1 MLKEQLERSVLLGIG
16 LLSITREKAQSFAE
30 EMVKQGQVARNEMK
44 SFTDQLVERGKEERQ
59 ALRKMVQEEVDV
71 SLQDMRLATQSD
83 VAALRERVEKL
94 EVELANMAESDE
106 GEDA

>member
-16 LLSITREKAQSFAE
+16 LLSITREKAQSFTE

-83 VAALRERVEKL
+83 VEALRERVEKL
-94 EVELANMAESDE
+94 EVELASMTESDE